1 MFKKLLAIVR
11 KIPRGRVCSY
21 GGVARLAGYPGASR
35 QVVWA
40 LHSGSA
46 NGLPW
51 HRVVGAGGRILLPG
65 ESGLE
70 QRFRLQAEEVEFR
83 GNRVDMAKHEWPSP
97 GRAKRKGI
105 KAATTRRRKR

>member
-1 MFKKLLAIVR
+1 MFKRLLAVVR
-11 KIPRGRVCSY
+11 KIPRGKVCSY
-21 GGVARLAGYPGASR
+21 GGVAKLAGHPGAAR

-46 NGLPW
+46 DGVPW

-70 QRFRLQAEEVEFR
+70 QRFRLQAEGIEFR
-83 GNRVDMAKHEWPSP
+83 GNRVDMSQHEWPSP
-97 GRAKRKGI
+97 
-105 KAATTRRRKR
+105 ATKPKPRGSRQRPRTRR

>member
-1 MFKKLLAIVR
+1 MFQKLLAIVR
-11 KIPRGRVCSY
+11 KIPKGKVCSY
-21 GGVARLAGYPGASR
+21 GTVARLAGYPGASR

-70 QRFRLQAEEVEFR
+70 QRFRLQAEGVEFR
-83 GNRVDMAKHEWPSP
+83 GNRVDIAKHEWHSLS
-97 GRAKRKGI
+97 RKERKRN
-105 KAATTRRRKR
+105 KAANARRRKR

>member
-1 MFKKLLAIVR
+1 MFKKLLEIVR
-11 KIPRGRVCSY
+11 KIPRGKVCSY
-21 GGVARLAGYPGASR
+21 GGVARLAGHPGASR

-46 NGLPW
+46 KGLPW

-70 QRFRLQAEEVEFR
+70 QRFRLQTEGVEFR
-83 GNRVDMAKHEWPSP
+83 GNRVDMAKHEWSSP
-97 GRAKRKGI
+97 GRKRKSARTG
-105 KAATTRRRKR
+105 AARRRKH

>member
-1 MFKKLLAIVR
+1 
-11 KIPRGRVCSY
+11 
-21 GGVARLAGYPGASR
+21 
-35 QVVWA
+35 VVWA

-70 QRFRLQAEEVEFR
+70 QRFRLQAEGVEFR
-83 GNRVDMAKHEWPSP
+83 GNRVDMAKHEWT
-97 GRAKRKGI
+97 GRNPIARKNRST
-105 KAATTRRRKR
+105 AHRKR

>member
-1 MFKKLLAIVR
+1 MFKRLLAVVR
-11 KIPRGRVCSY
+11 RIPKGRVCTY
-21 GGVARLAGYPGASR
+21 GGVARLAGYQGASR

-65 ESGLE
+65 EAALE
-70 QRFRLQAEEVEFR
+70 QRFRLQAEGVVFR
-83 GNRVDMAKHEWPSP
+83 GTRVDMEQHEWPP
-97 GRAKRKGI
+97 VAYKPKKIKAKRSL
-105 KAATTRRRKR
+105 RRQK

>member
-1 MFKKLLAIVR
+1 MFKRLLAIVR
-11 KIPRGRVCSY
+11 KIPRGKVCSY

-40 LHSGSA
+40 LHSSSA

-65 ESGLE
+65 ESALE
-70 QRFRLQAEEVEFR
+70 QRFRLQAEGVEFR
-83 GNRVDMAKHEWPSP
+83 GNRVDMSKHEWPSP
-97 GRAKRKGI
+97 SRKRKSA
-105 KAATTRRRKR
+105 KARPRRRLKR

>member
-1 MFKKLLAIVR
+1 MFKRLLAVVR

-21 GGVARLAGYPGASR
+21 GGVAELAGYPGASR

-40 LHSGSA
+40 LRSGTA
-46 NGLPW
+46 KNLPW

-70 QRFRLQAEEVEFR
+70 QRFRLQAEGVEFR
-83 GNRVDMAKHEWPSP
+83 GNRVDLSQHEWPSP
-97 GRAKRKGI
+97 ARKPKPRGPRQP
-105 KAATTRRRKR
+105 RRSRR

>member
-1 MFKKLLAIVR
+1 MFQKMLAVVR
-11 KIPRGRVCSY
+11 KIPRGKVCSY

-46 NGLPW
+46 KGLPW
-51 HRVVGAGGRILLPG
+51 HRVVGAAGRILLPG

-70 QRFRLQAEEVEFR
+70 QRFRLQAEGVEFR
-83 GNRVDMAKHEWPSP
+83 GNRVDMAKHEWAGA
-97 GRAKRKGI
+97 GRKKRKGT
-105 KAATTRRRKR
+105 KAAHARRRKR

>member
-1 MFKKLLAIVR
+1 MFKRLLAIVR
-11 KIPRGRVCSY
+11 KIPRGKVCSY

-46 NGLPW
+46 GALPW

-70 QRFRLQAEEVEFR
+70 QRFRLQAEGVAFR
-83 GNRVDMAKHEWPSP
+83 GNRVEMARHEWPSP
-97 GRAKRKGI
+97 GRKRNSAKPK
-105 KAATTRRRKR
+105 TRRRRKS

>member
-83 GNRVDMAKHEWPSP
+83 GNRVNMAKHEWPSP

-105 KAATTRRRKR
+105 KAAATRRRKR

>member
-1 MFKKLLAIVR
+1 MFKRLLAIVR
-11 KIPRGRVCSY
+11 KIPRGKVCSY

-65 ESGLE
+65 ESALE
-70 QRFRLQAEEVEFR
+70 QRFRLQAEGVEFR
-83 GNRVDMAKHEWPSP
+83 GNRVDMSKHEWPSP
-97 GRAKRKGI
+97 ASNRKRRS
-105 KAATTRRRKR
+105 TQSRRRSRS

>member
-1 MFKKLLAIVR
+1 MFKRLLAIVR
-11 KIPRGRVCSY
+11 NIPRGKVCSY

-46 NGLPW
+46 DGLPW

-70 QRFRLQAEEVEFR
+70 QRFRLQAEGIEFR
-83 GNRVDMAKHEWPSP
+83 GNRVDMNKHEWPSP
-97 GRAKRKGI
+97 GRKRKSA
-105 KAATTRRRKR
+105 KPTPRSRRKP

>member
-1 MFKKLLAIVR
+1 MFNRLLAIVR
-11 KIPRGRVCSY
+11 KIPRGKVCSY

-51 HRVVGAGGRILLPG
+51 HRVVGAEGRILLPG
-65 ESGLE
+65 DPGLE
-70 QRFRLQAEEVEFR
+70 QRFRLQAEGVEFR

-97 GRAKRKGI
+97 DRKRRSAKAG
-105 KAATTRRRKR
+105 AGRRRKR